1 MTFLGKLCVMINVGI
16 SLMMAFAAVALY
28 FNGVDWGYDVAE
40 PGKAGGVLKQKQDE
54 IKDVGQIQP
63 ASEDSWKRARPV
75 LWQVEQERREAR
87 AEFVAQLEWNRN
99 TYAEKDGKGILGPDG
114 KPYLLGAQTPEAA
127 RPVVDQAGKPILGP
141 DLKPLEVKVG
151 PARSV
156 EVKNLRAVGR
166 AKQKYLPNMPD
177 AKVREVDAKDPN
189 LYGRVYYQNELQK
202 ENEKNHNLLAE
213 LKKEFQKDAD
223 YTKQIYDKET
233 DPPSGLQVE
242 LVAERIKRDGIR
254 AERRLIRPLYVNTA
268 VESELSLKRLAAMK
282 KQIADLKAYATK
294 RGMDLAVTK
303 R

>member
-16 SLMMAFAAVALY
+16 SLMMAFAAVTLY
-28 FNGVDWGYDVAE
+28 FNGVDWGYDVDK
-40 PGKAGGVLKQKQDE
+40 PGQPGGVLKQKQDE
-54 IKDVGQIQP
+54 IKEVGQIQP

-87 AEFVAQLEWNRN
+87 AEFVEQLAWNRN
-99 TYAEKDGKGILGPDG
+99 SYAEKDGKVILGPDG
-114 KPYLLGAQTPEAA
+114 KPHLLGAQPPEGA
-127 RPVVDQAGKPILGP
+127 RPVLDQAGKPILGP

-151 PARSV
+151 PARGV

-166 AKQKYLPNMPD
+166 QKEKYLPRMQD
-177 AKVREVDAKDPN
+177 AKVRGADDKDL
-189 LYGRVYYQNELQK
+189 LYGRIHYQNELKK
-202 ENEKNHNLLAE
+202 ENDENHRLLAE
-213 LKKEFQKDAD
+213 VKKEFQKDVD
-223 YTKQIYDKET
+223 YTKQIYDKDT

-242 LVAERIKRDGIR
+242 LAAERIKYDGVR
-254 AERRLIRPLYVNTA
+254 RERQLIRPLYVNTA

-294 RGMDLAVTK
+294 RGMDVELTK